1 MKKTISIIIS
11 TLFFGA
17 VACGVVFGIKW
28 REANDTINTMYTQ
41 EQVEQIKED
50 FKNEW
55 ADQEKEYVSQIEECL
70 TAFEQLQITVD
81 ESKNA
86 LTGLQSQ
93 YNVLLNKYNQSEGA
107 NKDLISQIEKNE
119 TDLEELNAELISIT
133 NSLTGLQSQYN
144 VLLNKYNQSESENDN
159 LLDEISDLESQIS
172 SLNTTISNL
181 NTQILEYESL
191 IEAYEKYEG
200 IVFQVKF
207 YSDDQIFNTEVV
219 NNGSYLNLDSVAEP
233 YKKGYE
239 FQGWS
244 ETPGGSVISED
255 NILITSNKSYY
266 AVFACFLTN
275 SQLCD
280 LALEDIDN
288 VGFLDLTPY
297 PITEIPEEQFK
308 GNLNIV
314 SVACPASLTDI
325 SSSAFENC
333 SNLRIFDFNDIKDIS
348 NYAFRGC
355 SSLADGELILSET
368 VENIGMYAF
377 EDCDL
382 TSVAIKGSP
391 LIVEHA
397 FKDNTNLEKAYI
409 TKGTTFSFLNT
420 NGIFS
425 NCPDV
430 TIYTDAE
437 SYQSTWQ
444 ENFNNTGSGSGNVKL
459 APIVYNV
466 EFSDFDNIVN
476 FAGSY
481 SVGLKNE
488 YNKFV
493 TVAFNVSN
501 GTNGYNVT
509 DVVLYKNTNEFR
521 SEPVVTFN
529 GDTFSI
535 QIDDPTGSGM
545 YFLTSSFEYNH
556 EANEFE
562 LISGFMLNSS
572 MTEGYVRNNSKFD
585 SSQTRIGQYAFK
597 FNFSYGSATYTE
609 NYVFNVTLSDELND
623 DGSVLY
629 NFEYVSSTIFD
640 ERHLGYNPIFTYL
653 SLVGY
658 IDEGETVQIVIELN
672 YENGEWVVSKS
683 QALISG
689 VPVPGVNMTVEL
701 QKV

>member
-1 MKKTISIIIS
+1 MRKAIGIIVILLLFGGSICGII
-11 TLFFGA
+11 FG
-17 VACGVVFGIKW
+17 VKYKNSI
-28 REANDTINTMYTQ
+28 DTMYTQ
-41 EQVEQIKED
+41 DQVEQIKED
-50 FKNEW
+50 VKNEW
-55 ADQEKEYVSQIEECL
+55 ADQEKDYVRQIEECL
-70 TAFEQLQITVD
+70 TAMQELQDEVD
-81 ESKNA
+81 ENVSK
-86 LTGLQSQ
+86 L
-93 YNVLLNKYNQSEGA
+93 
-107 NKDLISQIEKNE
+107 
-119 TDLEELNAELISIT
+119 TDLQN
-133 NSLTGLQSQYN
+133 QYDI
-144 VLLNKYNQSESENDN
+144 LLNKYNQSESENGN
-159 LLDEISDLESQIS
+159 LLEEISDLESQIS
-172 SLNTTISNL
+172 SLNTTILNL

-219 NNGSYLNLDSVAEP
+219 NNGSYLNLNAVAEP

-244 ETPGGSVISED
+244 ETPGGSIISED

-314 SVACPASLTDI
+314 SVACPTSLTNI
-325 SSSAFENC
+325 SSGAFENC

-355 SSLADGELILSET
+355 SSLADGELILPET

-377 EDCDL
+377 ENCDL

-391 LIVEHA
+391 LIIEHA
-397 FKDNTNLEKAYI
+397 FKDNSNLEKAYI
-409 TKGTTFSFLNT
+409 TKETTFSCIPG

-437 SYQSTWQ
+437 SYQNTWQ
-444 ENFNNTGSGSGNVKL
+444 ENFNNVGSGEL

-466 EFSDFDNIVN
+466 EFSDFYNIVN

-481 SVGLKNE
+481 SVGLKNDN
-488 YNKFV
+488 NKFV
-493 TVAFNVSN
+493 TIAFNVSN
-501 GTNGYNVT
+501 GTSGYNVT
-509 DVVLYKNTNEFR
+509 DVVLYKNGNDFH
-521 SEPVVTFN
+521 SDPVVTFT
-529 GDTFSI
+529 GDGFSI
-535 QIDDPTGSGM
+535 FIDDPTGANYYYLISTFE
-545 YFLTSSFEYNH
+545 YDYQTNQFELTSGTMINAS
-556 EANEFE
+556 
-562 LISGFMLNSS
+562 I
-572 MTEGYVRNNSKFD
+572 TEGYVRNNSKLD
-585 SSQTRIGQYAFK
+585 LSETRVGKYSLKINCTIPNSGFTTST
-597 FNFSYGSATYTE
+597 FTE
-609 NYVFNVTLSDELND
+609 DYVFNVTISDELND

-629 NFEYVSSTIFD
+629 DFEYVSSTIFD
-640 ERHLGYNPIFTYL
+640 ESHLGYNPLFTYL

-658 IDEGETVQIVIELN
+658 IDEGEIFQIIVELN
-672 YENGEWVVSKS
+672 YENGEWVVSES
-683 QALISG
+683 QLLGDGS
-689 VPVPGVNMTVEL
+689 PLLGVNMTVEL